1 MTIVEIMLYAT
12 AFVLVLMALGG
23 GLLIAGM
30 SRSLR
35 KLKERVRALE
45 HIQEERAAKKG
56 AGTDDTTKIKS
67 FETQIKALKAE
78 LESLR
83 SMVVA
88 PTPAEPAASD
98 KEVFYVTASTT
109 DGFIRKK
116 DLKVSPG
123 FDSLFK
129 VELNADKQTG
139 TVTIWTGSENMTQ
152 AITFHDRYLQPLCEY
167 TYNPQR
173 STRNVTVKKPGMIKL
188 ESDRYVIVEK
198 MVIEFE

>member
-30 SRSLR
+30 SRSLG

-88 PTPAEPAASD
+88 PT
-98 KEVFYVTASTT
+98 
-109 DGFIRKK
+109 
-116 DLKVSPG
+116 
-123 FDSLFK
+123 
-129 VELNADKQTG
+129 
-139 TVTIWTGSENMTQ
+139 
-152 AITFHDRYLQPLCEY
+152 
-167 TYNPQR
+167 
-173 STRNVTVKKPGMIKL
+173 
-188 ESDRYVIVEK
+188 
-198 MVIEFE
+198 

>member
-30 SRSLR
+30 SRSLG